1 MKKYLRMAMQNQD
14 MKNFMPE
21 WLHRYLIVIVV
32 GIFLCLLIVYWIA
45 SPVKTDYENLVKRNG
60 LYYEKSTDTP
70 FSGHVK
76 GKKKGRIKDGEKDG
90 IWRSYYKN
98 GRLGH
103 QIVWRNGKTYGVDGK
118 RLGCEKE
125 WTEDGRLKWSKGKG
139 CR

>member
-32 GIFLCLLIVYWIA
+32 GIFLCLLIVYWVA
-45 SPVKTDYENLVKRNG
+45 SPVRTDYENLVKRNG
-60 LYYEKSTDTP
+60 LYYEKFTDTP

-76 GKKKGRIKDGEKDG
+76 GKKKGRIKDGKKDG

-98 GRLGH
+98 GRLEH
-103 QIVWRNGKTYGVDGK
+103 QIVWRNGKTYGMDGK

-125 WTEDGRLKWSKGKG
+125 WAEVEQR
-139 CR
+139 